1 MGGPIS
7 GMSWQNVNENMF
19 NAEKEALKFG
29 EIAEKRT
36 QEWEAGRSHGAARF
50 FKCVFSLGINEIW
63 RAVSKSNYF
72 SDMEK
77 MAGSLQNFHAALAP
91 ELEDVQQNIGGEV
104 KLATQKYKEVT
115 RNDVEVAGEKV
126 KVTRFAAGGG
136 EVIVRENGLD
146 IRHNIDD
153 CDKLRSQIEMEVM
166 RNAKFFKPEF
176 VKSLISAQ
184 KDVIDHA
191 NNPDGRTDDLATRS
205 VDGESRES
213 MVAKAGLAHFKR
225 DKGDLNYESG
235 VEETMLPKEAAKMR
249 LRNMLSAFY
258 ESTLGLPKEVGRTL
272 DLEIGTSFVDKVLK
286 GEITSPDKLRAF
298 IDKGNKSSHVT
309 DAESQ
314 KLFAEFE
321 KATASNAT
329 EVKKIE
335 IGKDYRT
342 GLESKAGMFE
352 PKGEAKE
359 VHDFVADLILNEDVY
374 DYDKDMVQGEKTGA
388 RLSRLVEKN
397 KALVAKM
404 MNPVNRETMLATLDP
419 AMRAALDLNFL
430 TRLEKDYQEY
440 LKDPKKAGD
449 SREVYLGNKLEGMR
463 SDEAKRR
470 TMFGTRDI
478 SSFTDAELDTFSVNK
493 QVQKDPALGSII
505 EKNVYLS
512 DDPARKELQK
522 SVDFFSTIE
531 ADIDKA
537 VTDACRKLQR
547 DISAR
552 IESVFKKS
560 EAKGNLSVEELG
572 SKSLAEIKKSYEKEQ
587 TLELVRNTLNVY
599 FKEMPLLSQRQMIAS
614 ETRHSMYRDPDGY
627 ASSDGAKLGAV
638 LKGAGPVMQKML
650 QGINPEMITDPDMKL
665 ALADM
670 KDNLEPISEK
680 AINAYLFDII
690 KTNNSDP
697 NATRIEKITVEK
709 SLGQASVGQALL
721 CSLKREGQEPEKVVI
736 KLLRPN
742 ANLSARREHDIFMNV
757 AKEMGDGMEA
767 TFKGRYKSIKD
778 ELDLS
783 QEAANAETAGKV
795 YNYNDKDPYHG
806 QPFTNVTSA
815 GLAEGF
821 KPAHSTMVQKCAQ
834 GSTLKKVLN
843 EEAGDLQGRNIA
855 ELKGIKAKLEKT
867 HAALTNLSY
876 MWAQEG
882 LFGAGF
888 YHGDLH
894 EGNIIIDKEGKATV
908 IDFGNATQL
917 DANGRTNVI
926 RVIAGMAVSDASIFF
941 KGFENLLESKASQD
955 AFKANRPAI
964 EAKMKALLGPSHKG
978 INDTALRLDI
988 ALKVM
993 QMDFKIEVPSAVH
1006 NFLESQRR
1014 LNDAMMNTE
1023 AKLKAIDE
1031 ALAAKGEEVKTEK
1044 RPTMIKCLID
1054 VVKHNV
1060 GIKLLKTIGV
1070 SGAKQALEAIKSE
1083 KEPSEKPA
1091 VNDGQVVIYP

>member
-7 GMSWQNVNENMF
+7 GMSWKNMNENMF

-63 RAVSKSNYF
+63 RAVSKSNYY

-91 ELEDVQQNIGGEV
+91 ELEDVQQNIGGKV

-136 EVIVRENGLD
+136 EVVVRENGLD

-176 VKSLISAQ
+176 VRSLVNAQ
-184 KDVIDHA
+184 KSVIDQA
-191 NNPDGRTDDLATRS
+191 NNPDGNSSNLATRT

-213 MVAKAGLAHFKR
+213 MVSKAGLAHLRR
-225 DKGDLNYESG
+225 DKNDLNYESG

-258 ESTLGLPKEVGRTL
+258 ESTLGLPKEVGQTL

-321 KATASNAT
+321 KASAGNAT

-335 IGKDYRT
+335 IGKDYKT
-342 GLESKAGMFE
+342 GLESKAGEFE

-374 DYDKDMVQGEKTGA
+374 DYDKGMVQGEKTGA

-404 MNPVNRETMLATLDP
+404 MDPLNRETMLVTLDP
-419 AMRAALDLNFL
+419 AMRAALEFDFL
-430 TRLEKDYQEY
+430 RKLEKDYQEVYLADRENAGKSRETY
-440 LKDPKKAGD
+440 LKDK
-449 SREVYLGNKLEGMR
+449 LGGMR
-463 SDEAKRR
+463 ESEAKNR
-470 TMFGTRDI
+470 TLYGTRDI
-478 SSFTDAELDTFSVNK
+478 GSFTDAELDSFSVNPQLDK
-493 QVQKDPALGSII
+493 NKDIAAL
-505 EKNVYLS
+505 KKDYVYLS
-512 DDPARKELQK
+512 DPDARKKLQK
-522 SVDFFSTIE
+522 SIDFFSTIE

-547 DISAR
+547 DISSK

-560 EAKGNLSVEELG
+560 EAKGNLGVEDLG

-614 ETRHSMYRDPDGY
+614 ETRHSMYRDPDGN

-650 QGINPEMITDPDMKL
+650 QGINPEMITDPDMKA

-690 KTNNSDP
+690 KTNNDDP
-697 NATRIEKITVEK
+697 NATKIEKITVEK

-721 CSLKREGQEPEKVVI
+721 CTLKREGQEAEKVVI

-815 GLAEGF
+815 GLADGF

-843 EEAGDLQGRNIA
+843 EETGDLQGRNLE

-867 HAALTNLSY
+867 HASLTNLSY

-894 EGNIIIDKEGKATV
+894 EGNIIINKEGKATV

-926 RVIAGMAVSDASIFF
+926 RVIAGMAVSDASIFL
-941 KGFENLLESKASQD
+941 KGFENLLESKSSQD

-964 EAKMKALLGPSHKG
+964 EAKMKALLGPNHKG

-1014 LNDAMMNTE
+1014 LNDAMVNTE
-1023 AKLKAIDE
+1023 AKLKAVDE

-1070 SGAKQALEAIKSE
+1070 SGAKQALEAIKSDMTE
-1083 KEPSEKPA
+1083 AAPKEAE
-1091 VNDGQVVIYP
+1091 VRFYP